1 MKNISFI
8 LFVLLF
14 AIILMPT
21 SCVREVVMDADEK
34 PMVVVECVISNNPVQ
49 ALHLR
54 YTKGAAK
61 KDYEVVRQDVLS
73 GIPCVRQDI

>member
-1 MKNISFI
+1 MKHDMKS
-8 LFVLLF
+8 LSLLLGAVLLLCF
-14 AIILMPT
+14 

>member
-1 MKNISFI
+1 
-8 LFVLLF
+8 
-14 AIILMPT
+14 
-21 SCVREVVMDADEK
+21 MDADEK